1 MKVREV
7 VAYGNHFEDFLS
19 AQPIKVQNK
28 IFKVIEAVE
37 ILERVPRNYLKSIQ
51 NEPGLFEVRIQLATN
66 IWRVFCFFD
75 EDQLVILLNGF
86 AKKSQKTPRIEIQ
99 RATKLMEE
107 YYENRA
113 K

>member
-7 VAYGNHFEDFLS
+7 VAYGNHFEAFLLQ
-19 AQPIKVQNK
+19 QPIKVQNK
-28 IFKVIEAVE
+28 IYKVIEAVE
-37 ILERVPRNYLKSIQ
+37 ILERVPRNYLKSIK

-75 EDQLVILLNGF
+75 EGKLVILLNGF
-86 AKKSQKTPRIEIQ
+86 QKKTQKTPKKELIKALQ
-99 RATKLMEE
+99 LMTQ
-107 YYENRA
+107 YYSEKN

>member
-1 MKVREV
+1 MKVRKV

-86 AKKSQKTPRIEIQ
+86 VKKSQKTPRIEIQ